1 MLIRSEDIQ
10 LRSQVAVL
18 LSKFL
23 SASEHVLR
31 SMIQC
36 NIIDIVDQSLGGMGS
51 GTPIRSVG
59 TTEHK
64 ASSKSDVAQT
74 NIFSS
79 PGEQAGNQTVVRPQ
93 YPWRHWRCVKRL

>member
-1 MLIRSEDIQ
+1 MSRGCFPYFATNVDPK
-10 LRSQVAVL
+10 RRYPAAFQVAVL

-51 GTPIRSVG
+51 GTPIGSVG
-59 TTEHK
+59 TTEHE
-64 ASSKSDVAQT
+64 ANSKDT
-74 NIFSS
+74 LL
-79 PGEQAGNQTVVRPQ
+79 RPAVFQ
-93 YPWRHWRCVKRL
+93 V